1 MINLYGHMNNLR
13 LKPCSLALLHFSC
26 MLHYMTKLGAPQSV
40 ACKEGSFTLLA
51 FPPPISPRLSPSH
64 IQHFPHP
71 PPSPLSLSL
80 SLCSGL
86 LGGHFAAIALKS
98 QGYKQLSWYQ
108 DELLRKAEEVGRRL
122 LPAFETTTGL
132 PYPKVRQEGSYCQS
146 V

>member
-1 MINLYGHMNNLR
+1 
-13 LKPCSLALLHFSC
+13 

-40 ACKEGSFTLLA
+40 ACKGDSFTLLA
-51 FPPPISPRLSPSH
+51 SPHPSHPGSLPHIYNIFLILSPPP
-64 IQHFPHP
+64 
-71 PPSPLSLSL
+71 LSL